1 MKWTW
6 IARNNL
12 VGDFKMCYY
21 HILDFRDGLKRF
33 NHRKNGRPDVVE
45 LTKYGKVLSMS
56 IYIYNILYT
65 YIYITLLNQLYEQN
79 GDMLGM
85 GIEGGWNG
93 DTIRIRWWYANNFI
107 NDMGVPENKGFT
119 PSLWLV
125 KSLLT
130 SRWNGLSNVR
140 WMTNIC
146 GIEWT
151 WRKSNLKG
159 FFTTGWMGSLIQL
172 HLLPFFRWQSKEKCR
187 IYLRYLRSAHADDD
201 RCWRNGQSHANK
213 SESFHLGF
221 SAWQNAW

>member
-1 MKWTW
+1 MISKCVTTISSIFVTGWNVSTT
-6 IARNNL
+6 
-12 VGDFKMCYY
+12 GKME
-21 HILDFRDGLKRF
+21 GLMWL
-33 NHRKNGRPDVVE
+33 NWPNMG
-45 LTKYGKVLSMS
+45 KYSAWAY
-56 IYIYNILYT
+56 IYITFYIHI

-172 HLLPFFRWQSKEKCR
+172 HLFAIFQMTK
-187 IYLRYLRSAHADDD
+187 
-201 RCWRNGQSHANK
+201 
-213 SESFHLGF
+213 
-221 SAWQNAW
+221 